1 MLQFKKLNN
10 SGRAPLPIFCLY
22 IIKKRE
28 RERERVEQPTKIRVI
43 IKIIF
48 F

>member
-22 IIKKRE
+22 IIKERE
-28 RERERVEQPTKIRVI
+28 RERERETRGCEKKLVI
-43 IKIIF
+43 
-48 F
+48 